1 MTTDRT
7 PENRDAVLEFLESEL
22 DTPIRIHDAG
32 NLEGVYFVAD
42 QLGGIRLQIGENFLA
57 DCETDDLIERLK
69 RKRIIGYLK
78 NGQSV
83 SMFGDSTAVVP

>member
-22 DTPIRIHDAG
+22 GTSIRIHDTG
-32 NLEGVYFVAD
+32 HLEGIYFAAD
-42 QLGGIRLQIGENFLA
+42 QLGGIRLQIGENVLA
-57 DCETDDLIERLK
+57 DYETDDLIERLK
-69 RKRIIGYLK
+69 RDRIIGHLK

-83 SMFGDSTAVVP
+83 SMVSDSTALVP